1 MCTEKYNYFL
11 INQSLKLQ
19 KKNPKNKTK
28 QQKKELE
35 RKKERNEKLLVS
47 DQYYIITAKEKLSCP
62 LQTERKS

>member
-1 MCTEKYNYFL
+1 MYRKIQLFFD
-11 INQSLKLQ
+11 QSIPKVT
-19 KKNPKNKTK
+19 KKPPKNKTK

-35 RKKERNEKLLVS
+35 RKKERNEKLRVS